1 MMIEEQA
8 AESKASEAMRA
19 MREAGAV
26 VRIDVEDGH
35 RIFIEAVTETDGRYG
50 LVDHY
55 EVRKRGSHVTDSTS
69 KRDGLWVLRELS
81 RNEFVLVR

>member
-1 MMIEEQA
+1 MLEERA
-8 AESKASEAMRA
+8 NESESSEAMRA
-19 MREAGAV
+19 MREANAV

-35 RIFIEAVTETDGRYG
+35 RIFIEAVPETDGRYG

-55 EVRKRGSHVTDSTS
+55 EVRHRGSHVTDSTD

-81 RNEFVLVR
+81 RNEFILVR